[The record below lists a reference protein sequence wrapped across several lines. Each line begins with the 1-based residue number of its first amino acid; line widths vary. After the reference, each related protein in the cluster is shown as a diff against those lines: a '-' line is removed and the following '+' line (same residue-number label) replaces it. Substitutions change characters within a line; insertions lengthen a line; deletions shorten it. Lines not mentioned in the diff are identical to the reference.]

1 MVTNNRLQIS
11 GKKTV
16 QKVMNP
22 DSDLQKSQSKSVDN
36 VYNNFVDAL
45 SVNQSINIAGV
56 MSYVS

>member
-1 MVTNNRLQIS
+1 
-11 GKKTV
+11 
-16 QKVMNP
+16 MNP